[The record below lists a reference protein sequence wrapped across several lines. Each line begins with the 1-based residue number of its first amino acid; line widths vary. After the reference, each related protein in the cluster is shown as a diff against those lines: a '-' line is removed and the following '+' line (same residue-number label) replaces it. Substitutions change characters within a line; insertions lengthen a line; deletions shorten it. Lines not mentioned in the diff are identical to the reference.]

1 MSGAGEKGPAPGNKE
16 SAMRKKVTTILFILI
31 FLIGLSLL
39 LYPTVSD
46 HWNSFH
52 QSKMI
57 ISHAENV
64 DRLGKDECEK
74 LIAGAQEYNKALRKF
89 PDRWNMTGAEKKQYE
104 EQLIS
109 DETKIIS
116 YVEIPKIKISL
127 PVYHGTGAAVLQEAI
142 GHMEGTSLPVGGE
155 GTHCVLSGHRGL
167 PSAKL
172 FTDLDKLVLG
182 DQFLLYTLNE
192 VLTYEVDQIRVVLPT
207 DLSTL
212 AFEEGK
218 DYCTLFTCTP
228 YGVNTHRLMVRA
240 HRVETV
246 ETKHILVTAEA
257 LQIDEITVALIIGV
271 PILALVF
278 IIVLVRPRRKKISE
292 MRFGL

>member
-1 MSGAGEKGPAPGNKE
+1 MK
-16 SAMRKKVTTILFILI
+16 RKVTTILFVLI

-46 HWNSFH
+46 RWNSFH

-64 DRLGKDECEK
+64 DRLSEDECEK
-74 LIAGAQEYNKALRKF
+74 LIAGANAFNKDLRTF
-89 PDRWNMTGAEKKQYE
+89 PDRWNLTGAEKKQYE
-104 EQLIS
+104 DQLIS
-109 DETKIIS
+109 DETAIIS

-142 GHMEGTSLPVGGE
+142 GHMEGSSLPVGGE

-172 FTDLDKLVLG
+172 FTDLDKLVIG
-182 DQFLLYTLNE
+182 DEFMLYTLNE
-192 VLTYEVDQIRVVLPT
+192 VLTYEVDQVRVVLPN

-212 AFEEGK
+212 AFEDGK

-228 YGVNTHRLMVRA
+228 YGVNTHRLMVRG

-246 ETKHILVTAEA
+246 GTKHILVTADA

-271 PILALVF
+271 PILAIVF
-278 IIVLVRPRRKKISE
+278 IVVLVRPRKKKLSE

>member
-1 MSGAGEKGPAPGNKE
+1 MK
-16 SAMRKKVTTILFILI
+16 RKVTTILFVLI

-46 HWNSFH
+46 RWNSFH

-64 DRLGKDECEK
+64 DRLSEDECEK
-74 LIAGAQEYNKALRKF
+74 LIAGANAFNKDLRTF
-89 PDRWNMTGAEKKQYE
+89 PDRWNLTGAEKKQYE
-104 EQLIS
+104 DQLIS
-109 DETKIIS
+109 DETAIIS

-142 GHMEGTSLPVGGE
+142 GHMEGSSLPVGGE

-172 FTDLDKLVLG
+172 FTDLDKLVIG
-182 DQFLLYTLNE
+182 DEFMLYTLNE
-192 VLTYEVDQIRVVLPT
+192 VLTYEVDQIRVVLPN

-212 AFEEGK
+212 AFEDGK

-228 YGVNTHRLMVRA
+228 YGVNTHRLMVRG

-246 ETKHILVTAEA
+246 ETKHILVTADA
-257 LQIDEITVALIIGV
+257 LQIDEITLALIIGV
-271 PILALVF
+271 PILAVVF
-278 IIVLVRPRRKKISE
+278 IVVLVRPRKKKLSE

>member
-1 MSGAGEKGPAPGNKE
+1 M
-16 SAMRKKVTTILFILI
+16 KKKATTILFILI

-52 QSKMI
+52 QSRMI

-64 DRLGKDECEK
+64 DKLSEEECTDFLKE
-74 LIAGAQEYNKALRKF
+74 AQKFNEDLHKF
-89 PDRWNMTGAEKKQYE
+89 PDRWNLTGAEKAQY
-104 EQLIS
+104 QKTLIS
-109 DETKIIS
+109 DETQIIS
-116 YVEIPKIKISL
+116 YLEVPKIKLSL
-127 PVYHGTGAAVLQEAI
+127 PVYHGTGSGVLQEAV
-142 GHMEGTSLPVGGE
+142 GHLEGSSLPIGGE

-172 FTDLDKLVLG
+172 FTDLDKLVIG
-182 DQFLLYTLNE
+182 DQFLLYTLND
-192 VLTYEVDQIRVVLPT
+192 VLTYEVDQVRVVLPT

-228 YGVNTHRLMVRA
+228 YGVNTHRLMVRG

-246 ETKHILVTAEA
+246 TTKHILVTAEA

-271 PILALVF
+271 PILAIVF
-278 IIVLVRPRRKKISE
+278 FVVLVRPRRKKISE

>member
-1 MSGAGEKGPAPGNKE
+1 M
-16 SAMRKKVTTILFILI
+16 KKKTTTTVIFILV
-31 FLIGLSLL
+31 FVIGLSLL

-46 HWNSFH
+46 RWNAFH
-52 QSKMI
+52 QSRMI
-57 ISHAENV
+57 ISHAESV
-64 DRLGKDECEK
+64 DRLGAEECGAFLKAAEAYNAALRTFPNRWELTEDEK
-74 LIAGAQEYNKALRKF
+74 AQYEKALVV
-89 PDRWNMTGAEKKQYE
+89 
-104 EQLIS
+104 

-116 YVEIPKIKISL
+116 YVEIPKIKLSL
-127 PVYHGTGAAVLQEAI
+127 PIYHGTGSGVLQEAI
-142 GHMEGTSLPVGGE
+142 GHLEGSSLPVGGE
-155 GTHCVLSGHRGL
+155 STHCVLSGHRGL

-172 FTDLDKLVLG
+172 FTELDKLVEG

-212 AFEEGK
+212 AIEEGK

-246 ETKHILVTAEA
+246 TEKHILITAEA
-257 LQIDEITVALIIGV
+257 LQIDEVTVALVIGV
-271 PILALVF
+271 PVLSVAFLFVIL
-278 IIVLVRPRRKKISE
+278 RPRKKQKYTE
-292 MRFGL
+292 MRFGI

>member
-1 MSGAGEKGPAPGNKE
+1 M
-16 SAMRKKVTTILFILI
+16 KKKATTILFILI

-52 QSKMI
+52 QSRMI
-57 ISHAENV
+57 ISHADNV
-64 DRLGKDECEK
+64 DKLSEEECAEYLK
-74 LIAGAQEYNKALRKF
+74 EAQKFNEALRKF
-89 PDRWNMTGAEKKQYE
+89 PDRWNMTGAEKAQYE
-104 EQLIS
+104 KALVS

-116 YVEIPKIKISL
+116 YLEVPKIKLSL
-127 PVYHGTGAAVLQEAI
+127 PIYHGTGAAVLQEAV
-142 GHMEGTSLPVGGE
+142 GHMEGTSLPIGGE

-172 FTDLDKLVLG
+172 FTDLDKLVNG
-182 DQFLLYTLNE
+182 DQFMLYTLNE
-192 VLTYEVDQIRVVLPT
+192 VLTYEVDQVRVVLPT

-228 YGVNTHRLMVRA
+228 YGVNTHRLMVRG
-240 HRVETV
+240 HRVET
-246 ETKHILVTAEA
+246 ETTKHILITAEA
-257 LQIDEITVALIIGV
+257 LQIDEITVALVIGV
-271 PILALVF
+271 PILATVFLV
-278 IIVLVRPRRKKISE
+278 VLLRPRKKKISE
-292 MRFGL
+292 MRFGV

>member
-1 MSGAGEKGPAPGNKE
+1 MK
-16 SAMRKKVTTILFILI
+16 RKATTILFVLI

-57 ISHAENV
+57 ISHADNVSRLSEADCENYLA
-64 DRLGKDECEK
+64 DARKFNE
-74 LIAGAQEYNKALRKF
+74 ALRTF
-89 PDRWNMTGAEKKQYE
+89 PDRWNMTGAEKAQYE
-104 EQLIS
+104 STLIS
-109 DETKIIS
+109 DATEIIS
-116 YVEIPKIKISL
+116 YLEVPKIKLSL
-127 PVYHGTGAAVLQEAI
+127 PVYHGTGAGVLQEAI
-142 GHMEGTSLPVGGE
+142 GHMEGSSLPIGGE

-182 DQFLLYTLNE
+182 DQFMLYTLND
-192 VLTYEVDQIRVVLPT
+192 VLTYEVDQVRVVLPT

-228 YGVNTHRLMVRA
+228 YGVNTHRLMVRG

-246 ETKHILVTAEA
+246 TAKTILITAEA

-271 PILALVF
+271 PILAIVF
-278 IIVLVRPRRKKISE
+278 FVVLLRPRKKKISE
-292 MRFGL
+292 MRFRV

>member
-1 MSGAGEKGPAPGNKE
+1 MK
-16 SAMRKKVTTILFILI
+16 RKATTILFVLI

-64 DRLGKDECEK
+64 DKLSAEDCEVFRK
-74 LIAGAQEYNKALRKF
+74 NAKKFNKALRTF
-89 PDRWNMTGAEKKQYE
+89 PDRWHMTDTEQKQYE

-109 DETKIIS
+109 DETAIIS
-116 YVEIPKIKISL
+116 YVEIPKIKLSL
-127 PVYHGTGAAVLQEAI
+127 PVYHGTGAAVLQEAV
-142 GHMEGTSLPVGGE
+142 GHLEGSSLPVGGK

-172 FTDLDKLVLG
+172 FTDLDKLVIG
-182 DQFLLYTLNE
+182 DEFLLYTLDE
-192 VLTYEVDQIRVVLPT
+192 VLTYEVDQVRVVLPN

-212 AFEEGK
+212 AIEDGK

-228 YGVNTHRLMVRA
+228 YGVNTHRLMVRG

-246 ETKHILVTAEA
+246 ETKHILITADA
-257 LQIDEITVALIIGV
+257 LQIDEITVALVIGV
-271 PILALVF
+271 PILAIVF
-278 IIVLVRPRRKKISE
+278 VIVLVRPRKKKLSE

>member
-1 MSGAGEKGPAPGNKE
+1 MK
-16 SAMRKKVTTILFILI
+16 RKVTTILFVLI

-46 HWNSFH
+46 RWNSYH

-64 DRLGKDECEK
+64 DRLGKEACEK
-74 LIAGAQEYNKALRKF
+74 LIADANAFNKDLRKF

-172 FTDLDKLVLG
+172 FTDLDKLVIG
-182 DQFLLYTLNE
+182 DEFLLYTLNE

-228 YGVNTHRLMVRA
+228 YGVNTHRLMVRG
-240 HRVETV
+240 HRVETE
-246 ETKHILVTAEA
+246 ETKHILITADA
-257 LQIDEITVALIIGV
+257 LQIDEITVALVIGV
-271 PILALVF
+271 PILAIVF
-278 IIVLVRPRRKKISE
+278 FVVLVRPRKKKLSE